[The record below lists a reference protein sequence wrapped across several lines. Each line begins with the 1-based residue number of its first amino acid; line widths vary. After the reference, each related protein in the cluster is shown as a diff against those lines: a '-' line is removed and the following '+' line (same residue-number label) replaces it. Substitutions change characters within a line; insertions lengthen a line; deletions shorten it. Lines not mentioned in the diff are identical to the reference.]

1 MFTII
6 DALNP
11 MKSAYPKKKNLLR
24 VEGSTTM
31 SVVVPSTSQHRANA
45 QNKSQD
51 TVQARNLLE
60 DPGLKGGGML
70 QA

>member
-6 DALNP
+6 DDLNQCKP
-11 MKSAYPKKKNLLR
+11 TRRKRTLLR

-31 SVVVPSTSQHRANA
+31 PIVVPSTSQYRANA

-51 TVQARNLLE
+51 IVQARKLLE